1 MVFGVSIQTA
11 HDADEVL
18 DRARAPAGRSI
29 DPGTGLD
36 GERHIIQL
44 RLRPGVE
51 PPGAP
56 RIEEWGLN
64 DVFFGRSGRGKNGTA
79 RRG

>member
-44 RLRPGVE
+44 RLPRGVE
-51 PPGAP
+51 PHQAP
-56 RIEEWGLN
+56 SIGQAGEMEG
-64 DVFFGRSGRGKNGTA
+64 VSS
-79 RRG
+79 